1 LIKKIV
7 YFTGLVVLGFFSI
20 TAANDGMKP
29 FPPAEKGYVRY
40 VIKLPSVQKPEKYK
54 VQVLIGKNVRRDPSN
69 QYRFHGEIKRE
80 TIKGWGYSYYILR
93 KVGPM
98 AGTLMAIPEGTPK
111 VEQFIEVMPPLNL
124 LRYNSRLPLVIYV
137 PEGFE
142 FRYRLWEADGE
153 IKQGQIQ

>member
-1 LIKKIV
+1 
-7 YFTGLVVLGFFSI
+7 
-20 TAANDGMKP
+20 
-29 FPPAEKGYVRY
+29 VRY

-54 VQVLIGKNVRRDPSN
+54 VQVLIGKNVRLDPRN

-111 VEQFIEVMPPLNL
+111 VERFIEVMPSMNL
-124 LRYNSRLPLVIYV
+124 IRYNSRLPLVIYV

-142 FRYRLWEADGE
+142 VRYLLWTTDGK
-153 IKQGQIQ
+153 IRQGQVQ